1 MKTFKFLELA
11 SVENSVAGPHFLC
24 PLNLKTHLT
33 VPWGPYASK
42 PHHLQGLPPFSA
54 GHLLCPSPS
63 AAPSSHQHRHS
74 RLPRSPRLLLSTC
87 SVLSPSLPELPGP
100 WEGKAGEGTFFQS
113 SHNLT
118 KCPQTWQ
125 SQWIHTCSAAT
136 HCSHSVDKSSPWAN
150 CIWNTCF

>member
-54 GHLLCPSPS
+54 GHLLCPSLELES
-63 AAPSSHQHRHS
+63 LCLICFSMVSC
-74 RLPRSPRLLLSTC
+74 LL
-87 SVLSPSLPELPGP
+87 V
-100 WEGKAGEGTFFQS
+100 
-113 SHNLT
+113 
-118 KCPQTWQ
+118 
-125 SQWIHTCSAAT
+125 SQQQ
-136 HCSHSVDKSSPWAN
+136 P
-150 CIWNTCF
+150 